1 MKILEAKLQNHSM
14 PIKAPNSLREIKKR
28 KIFAQYN
35 KPIHSAKSCD
45 AAWTSILHY
54 SVFNRHPQG
63 RTTKQKHSSDCVN
76 RDVVA
81 KVWFSEGLFPLW
93 LLKDQFPFYASARI
107 MKPLPLRVRGNTN
120 SAIQLCRCE
129 SSLARWAVVT
139 DSRIPRLAPYL
150 EERSGNI
157 PRSRLRTLTSNWTLN
172 FLYQQIFRTRSPSCC
187 GRELPVTVV
196 NCQSIW
202 MVASVN
208 FLLPNLSSPVF
219 PHLQSERTSLRREA
233 AVWSSQLDL
242 KCQPA
247 STSRACE
254 WIHSTVFFSCF
265 FSRKRRERRAPQPS
279 KLLKLSQKHNAMKTE
294 LPLTHHTHTQ
304 TP

>member
-172 FLYQQIFRTRSPSCC
+172 FLYQQIFRTRLPSCC

-254 WIHSTVFFSCF
+254 WIHSTVFFF
-265 FSRKRRERRAPQPS
+265 VFLAGNEERGERRSHQSFSSFPKNTMPW
-279 KLLKLSQKHNAMKTE
+279 KLSFPW
-294 LPLTHHTHTQ
+294 LITHTQ